1 MAVSGESKT
10 SLDKIRFMPERD
22 PSALVVAGYRYSILC
37 PINKGFCNFVTF
49 GVEPRCCDWD
59 LRHASNRQL
68 VSIEWRDSDV
78 AASGDTTAEA
88 TARSAD
94 HSGDQSGGGAVAYV
108 ARFGASRGARGGK
121 PADRVPKQ
129 PSARQM
135 ELIGNGF
142 TEQRLAPK
150 FRSPLRVICAT
161 PFQKRS
167 VWHRSERFL
176 YCVCRSVR

>member
-37 PINKGFCNFVTF
+37 PINKGFCNLVACS
-49 GVEPRCCDWD
+49 VEPRCRDED
-59 LRHASNRQL
+59 LRYASNRQL
-68 VSIEWRDSDV
+68 VAIEWRDGDA

-94 HSGDQSGGGAVAYV
+94 HSGDQSGAERSLTSLDSVRV
-108 ARFGASRGARGGK
+108 EARMVENRRPG
-121 PADRVPKQ
+121 VPKQ